1 MHKQKEKK
9 MSENF
14 QVNNYLQ
21 RNGFVM
27 VSNLLLDY
35 QTELQINDRELL
47 FIMKALRHASTY
59 KLHDSQLDPTV
70 SERTLQRCRK
80 HLKELGYLNF
90 KVWRASDEDGK
101 LVTAGITYDF
111 TGLEKALQALSD
123 KSSLGNEYQKA
134 HERKYIK
141 EYDEDSPMGKFLEA
155 WRERYSEDYKLTKEE
170 KKWYNSLYEGQQELV
185 SLIFPYCEEN
195 NLFGKITPRLSLF
208 MKTPSRWDELKKFAK
223 RDEEENIV
231 QTVKAPAEK
240 EEEPVV
246 DHYEWE
252 DGEDDGLPP
261 GVLDAFFR
269 RAEALDDGGGDLEIT
284 EGGEDPGDFS
294 AVHRKKKTPEEIEK
308 EKREI
313 DEFIAREKRR
323 EEELELTKK
332 AEEAK
337 MRPARIRE
345 KIETLKREIGRDNEE
360 ISNLKQREAMGEKLG
375 EFDILVFEV
384 HAEQNEKMIKE
395 LEKELQDL
403 EK

>member
-1 MHKQKEKK
+1 

-80 HLKELGYLNF
+80 HLKELGYLSF

-111 TGLEKALQALSD
+111 TGLEKALQSLSD
-123 KSSLGNEYQKA
+123 KNSLRSECQKA
-134 HERKYIK
+134 HEKKYIK
-141 EYDEDSPMGKFLEA
+141 EYDEDSPMGRFLEA
-155 WRERYSEDYKLTKEE
+155 WKERYNEDYKLTKEE

-185 SLIFPYCEEN
+185 GLIFPYCEEN
-195 NLFGKITPRLSLF
+195 SLFGKITPRLSLF

-223 RDEEENIV
+223 KDEEENIV
-231 QTVKAPAEK
+231 QTVEAPAK
-240 EEEPVV
+240 EEKEPVV
-246 DHYEWE
+246 EHYEWD
-252 DGEDDGLPP
+252 DGED
-261 GVLDAFFR
+261 A
-269 RAEALDDGGGDLEIT
+269 GGGLEIT

-294 AVHRKKKTPEEIEK
+294 AVHRKKKTPEEIEE
-308 EKREI
+308 EKKEI
-313 DEFIAREKRR
+313 DEFIAGEKRR

-337 MRPARIRE
+337 MRPVKIRE
-345 KIETLKREIGRDNEE
+345 RIETLKREISRDNEE
-360 ISNLKQREAMGEKLG
+360 ISNLRQREAMGEKLDDL
-375 EFDILVFEV
+375 DILMFEV
-384 HAEQNEKMIKE
+384 HAEQNGKEIKALE
-395 LEKELQDL
+395 EELRNLEK
-403 EK
+403 

>member
-1 MHKQKEKK
+1 

-21 RNGFVM
+21 KNGFVM

-35 QTELQINDRELL
+35 QAELQINDRELL

-90 KVWRASDEDGK
+90 KVWRATDESGS
-101 LVTAGITYDF
+101 LTTAGITYDF

-123 KSSLGNEYQKA
+123 KNSHGSEYQKA

-141 EYDEDSPMGKFLEA
+141 EYSGDSPMGKYLAA
-155 WRERYSEDYKLTKEE
+155 WRERYGEDYRLSKEE
-170 KKWYNSLYEGQQELV
+170 RKWYNSLHEGQQELV
-185 SLIFPYCEEN
+185 GLIFPYCEEG

-223 RDEEENIV
+223 KDEEENIV
-231 QTVKAPAEK
+231 QTAEAPAEEK
-240 EEEPVV
+240 EEPVV
-246 DHYEWE
+246 DHYEWG

-261 GVLDAFFR
+261 GVLDAFFK
-269 RAEALDDGGGDLEIT
+269 RAEAMDDDSGGLEIT

-313 DEFIAREKRR
+313 DELIAEQKRR

-337 MRPARIRE
+337 MRPAKIRE
-345 KIETLKREIGRDNEE
+345 EIDSLRREIDRDNEE
-360 ISNLKQREAMGEKLG
+360 LSNLRQREAMGEKLD
-375 EFDILVFEV
+375 EFDILMLEV
-384 HAEQNEKMIKE
+384 HAEQNGKMIAE
-395 LEKELQDL
+395 LEKELRDL